1 MSVQNHHRQKIIS
14 ESQHLYEHGLFEF
27 PYSNPSLPGN
37 VLNSEQALDYVFEIL
52 YPKMRGK
59 VLTPADLP
67 TGIDTPNIGDIVPTV
82 GDQRVVVDDG
92 DGKEAIYMWG
102 KWDGQ
107 ATEQWN
113 KIADMDWGEGTVI
126 SGLLDQTQYL
136 YPRKYG
142 NTDYDP
148 ITELP
153 LLGKESGQH
162 YYGGDLANQNLT
174 LHANNGDD
182 PAVHTGFVQVD
193 DDFRPL
199 GDLEHDLGT
208 VFDRWK
214 EVHAGTIILR
224 GANNNPLT
232 ITSDDTRAYITAQE
246 FDISFGFNNLVT
258 TGRLESYQAE
268 IKDQVLIYS
277 GTGADNLTINPPVNS
292 LPGTPATITSSSG
305 VIRFLLNDLHNIDEV
320 RAESLHAGTGNGIH
334 LSAGLITDDSGAISF
349 DNENL
354 TTTGTLSA
362 GAITGTELNIDNI
375 NIDGNTISNSLLDDD
390 INIAANGTGVINLLH
405 KVVGLSADWTGDT
418 VIVGSLKVDNV
429 TINGSSI
436 DSTGTF
442 ITTNSS
448 FGPVGNL
455 QMGTLGQ
462 PWQFG
467 HFLQLRDT
475 NSNVFSVNELTQ
487 LRSCMYRDLAR
498 TQPAQAGDAI
508 FYDFINKVYLAS
520 APDSEIAHASLSGLT
535 TGDAGHTQFALLAG
549 RTGGQT
555 ILGGI
560 LVTKELVLGPNAVT
574 GATLAVGVA
583 EVYPSADGT
592 YDLGKA
598 GNSFDDLYIKG
609 EGIGLRLQ
617 NDTTVNIAA
626 AASATTIGRVWY
638 STTDSFVYVDLGG
651 TAKKIGQNSYNA
663 VKTNIELGSAI
674 TVSADIDDARNAI
687 WQLTDIANAD
697 EILGVQITKTA
708 TTVTI
713 TTDIPLPAG
722 SYRLLGIEL

>member
-14 ESQHLYEHGLFEF
+14 EAQHLYVHGLSDFA
-27 PYSNPSLPGN
+27 YSNPALPDEVQN
-37 VLNSEQALDYVFEIL
+37 LEQTINYIFSIL

-59 VLTPADLP
+59 VAVTADLP
-67 TGIDTPNIGDIVPTV
+67 TGVDTPNLGDLPPVV
-82 GDQRVVVDDG
+82 GDQRVVTDDG
-92 DGKEAIYMWG
+92 DGNEAIYMWS

-107 ATEQWN
+107 AAEQWN
-113 KIADMDWGEGTVI
+113 KIADLDWGEGTVI

-148 ITELP
+148 ITELA
-153 LLGKESGQH
+153 LLGKDSGQH

-182 PAVHTGFVQVD
+182 PLVHTGFVQVD
-193 DDFRPL
+193 DDFRPFE
-199 GDLEHDLGT
+199 DLTYDCGKATE
-208 VFDRWK
+208 RWK
-214 EVHAGTIILR
+214 TGYFGTLVI
-224 GANNNPLT
+224 GTATMT
-232 ITSDDTRAYITAQE
+232 ITS
-246 FDISFGFNNLVT
+246 
-258 TGRLESYQAE
+258 
-268 IKDQVLIYS
+268 
-277 GTGADNLTINPPVNS
+277 
-292 LPGTPATITSSSG
+292 G
-305 VIRFLLNDLHNIDEV
+305 V
-320 RAESLHAGTGNGIH
+320 GG
-334 LSAGLITDDSGAISF
+334 GLITDSTGIISFEDENLSTTGTLASGIATITGSAIITDGVESLTLTEATILSSTGAISFGDENLSTTGTLAAGVTTILSDLILGSGSITSVSGAISF
-349 DNENL
+349 GDENL
-354 TTTGTLSA
+354 STTGTLSA

-617 NDTTVNIAA
+617 NDTTANIAA

-687 WQLTDIANAD
+687 WQLTDIANSD

-722 SYRLLGIEL
+722 NYRLLGIEL